1 MTTELST
8 STNEESSPLRP
19 RTRVS
24 VIGWIT
30 IFLLGSLLILT
41 TAALWFFAQM
51 RQELHSGVRG
61 VVDAMDKVG
70 DFVEKL
76 RPELT
81 TQTFV
86 TWQGMNHVKAEGGKL
101 EVASAE
107 ETVTLQNRD
116 IVTIFGKEIPG
127 TGSISEIRAP
137 ATYHYHIDINDT
149 WDIQTDGRR
158 VVVRAPSIAPTLP
171 IAFDTARLEK
181 KTDKGWLVWTS
192 RDESLTSLEK
202 SITSRLEEKSKSP
215 DAIAQVRE
223 KARMAVARFVRD
235 WLLARQAWG
244 SDPNLYDEIL
254 VSFEDEP
261 PISDVLPPILHIPKS
276 SEVQP

>member
-8 STNEESSPLRP
+8 STKEESSPQRP

-41 TAALWFFAQM
+41 TTALWLFAQM

-137 ATYHYHIDINDT
+137 ATYHYHIDINGT

-158 VVVRAPSIAPTLP
+158 VVVRAPRIAPTLP